1 MEGLGLGLGL
11 GLGRGGLGRGGCG
24 RGTVRHKKRDERAKS
39 LLIFLK
45 TSFLK
50 NIEYI

>member
-39 LLIFLK
+39 LLIF
-45 TSFLK
+45 FK
-50 NIEYI
+50 NIFFEEY